1 MEVCS
6 ARQKW
11 HIAREA
17 PTASVVVRPSMG
29 EVGASPFTSFG
40 WRRLALENP
49 MIQRILAAID
59 DSARAPR
66 VFATAIEYAR
76 AFGASVRLYHAFT
89 VPPEFPPAAA
99 TSGFDVLPQHLRRE
113 AEQRLLALTSSVDD
127 VSCETLIDE
136 RGPAWRAIM
145 AAADD
150 YDADLIVV
158 GSHGFQGLDRL
169 LGTNAGRVANSASR
183 NVLVVHAANT
193 I

>member
-1 MEVCS
+1 M
-6 ARQKW
+6 
-11 HIAREA
+11 
-17 PTASVVVRPSMG
+17 
-29 EVGASPFTSFG
+29 
-40 WRRLALENP
+40 
-49 MIQRILAAID
+49 
-59 DSARAPR
+59 
-66 VFATAIEYAR
+66 
-76 AFGASVRLYHAFT
+76 
-89 VPPEFPPAAA
+89 
-99 TSGFDVLPQHLRRE
+99 
-113 AEQRLLALTSSVDD
+113 ALTSSVDD